1 MQKGTIVMKSLRV
14 ASAMLFTGMTLA
26 SYGMAQQ
33 PLQQQQGNQPQKPAQ
48 KPAQKDK
55 MQGMPGMQ
63 EHAGHPMNP
72 RTVKPEFPRMGK
84 AQEQAKGPLMSLA
97 SLQQAAAE
105 GNPTLRQAEAELRA
119 AKARQQQSGLYP
131 NPTVGYTGDEI
142 RGGSMGGGKQGF
154 FISQPVVT
162 AGKLAKNRKIFGE
175 EVRLSE
181 IEAEEQKIRVES
193 AVRIAFYRV
202 LAAQEMLEAKRDL
215 ARIAEDN
222 TETERRLMNTGQA
235 DESEVL
241 QAEVEARRMQV
252 GARMQ
257 ESALRQEW
265 RALAA
270 IVGKPEMPL
279 QTVEGN
285 LETELPQFNEEQVVE
300 TIAKESPAV
309 RIASVTTSR
318 AQAVLG
324 RAKAEPVPDLQLRAG
339 AVYSGEQLAGI
350 NRPTGWEELAEVG
363 VTLPIWNRNQGNIAA
378 ARQDI
383 DRAQKEEKRVELML
397 RNRAAFM
404 LDQYA
409 SARIMADEYRDGIL
423 PRAGKAYA
431 LLVDKYGKMLAS
443 YPVVLNSQ
451 KTLYELQIEYIATL
465 QNVWTTG
472 IALQGYLLTD
482 GLEAPARPS
491 DVDRPLRETNVPMP
505 ERTMSPE
512 VGSMRRP

>member
-1 MQKGTIVMKSLRV
+1 MKSFTRSLR
-14 ASAMLFTGMTLA
+14 ALFTA
-26 SYGMAQQ
+26 SLVAAGYAAAQQ
-33 PLQQQQGNQPQKPAQ
+33 PPHPQEPQHQHQKPEQ
-48 KPAQKDK
+48 NPAQDQSKQE
-55 MQGMPGMQ
+55 MQHG
-63 EHAGHPMNP
+63 EHQMTM
-72 RTVKPEFPRMGK
+72 RTVEPVYPRMGK
-84 AQEQAKGPLMSLA
+84 AQEQAKGPLMTLT
-97 SLQQAAAE
+97 SLQRLAAQS
-105 GNPTLRQAEAELRA
+105 NPTLRQAEAEIRA

-285 LETELPQFNEEQVVE
+285 LETELPQFNEEQVIG

-324 RAKAEPVPDLQLRAG
+324 RAKSEPVPDLQLRAG
-339 AVYSGEQLAGI
+339 AVYSGEQVAGI

-397 RNRAAFM
+397 RNRAA
-404 LDQYA
+404 
-409 SARIMADEYRDGIL
+409 
-423 PRAGKAYA
+423 
-431 LLVDKYGKMLAS
+431 
-443 YPVVLNSQ
+443 
-451 KTLYELQIEYIATL
+451 
-465 QNVWTTG
+465 
-472 IALQGYLLTD
+472 
-482 GLEAPARPS
+482 
-491 DVDRPLRETNVPMP
+491 
-505 ERTMSPE
+505 
-512 VGSMRRP
+512 